1 MQGFDEI
8 YSDSKYES
16 EELYSV
22 VATGRQSYDVP
33 TSSDFCEP
41 IVSRDYSWCGVPGVV
56 ASRMAALGLQN
67 PIPLSASL
75 VPSPPNQHKPHLTP
89 VTTTL
94 PRTSPLYNT
103 NKPASDTA
111 TISRSIHPTSIPTT
125 PAPRD
130 PGTLEFMSIENL
142 KTFGEFA
149 PPVRET
155 ALHYSLRPLWQ
166 NFKL

>member
-67 PIPLSASL
+67 PPSRFPHHWSLPL
-75 VPSPPNQHKPHLTP
+75 QT
-89 VTTTL
+89 
-94 PRTSPLYNT
+94 NT
-103 NKPASDTA
+103 NH
-111 TISRSIHPTSIPTT
+111 I
-125 PAPRD
+125 
-130 PGTLEFMSIENL
+130 
-142 KTFGEFA
+142 
-149 PPVRET
+149 
-155 ALHYSLRPLWQ
+155 
-166 NFKL
+166 